1 MEIVNI
7 NYQECPMHPMHP
19 MLYALSVVNK
29 AIAKL
34 IATTTCQKARDLT
47 DFGLLKKM
55 SLNIPPSYLPPQKP
69 RHPLPKM
76 DPSEDKVTSDK
87 FIGGLQIKSMLR
99 RPQRRVHEKLA
110 PPWERM
116 SMNEGSVRFT

>member
-1 MEIVNI
+1 
-7 NYQECPMHPMHP
+7 

-55 SLNIPPSYLPPQKP
+55 SLNIPPSDLPTTP
-69 RHPLPKM
+69 
-76 DPSEDKVTSDK
+76 
-87 FIGGLQIKSMLR
+87 
-99 RPQRRVHEKLA
+99 
-110 PPWERM
+110 
-116 SMNEGSVRFT
+116 